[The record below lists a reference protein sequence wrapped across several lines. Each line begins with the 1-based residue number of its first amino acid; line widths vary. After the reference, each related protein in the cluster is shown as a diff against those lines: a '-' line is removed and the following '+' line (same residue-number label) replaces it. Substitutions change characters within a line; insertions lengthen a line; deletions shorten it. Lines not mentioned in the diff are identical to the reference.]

1 MVSARPNL
9 NLEVVVGCAPLVLGL
24 LASILFPSP
33 SRTMAAIKVDGI
45 CCPCSVKPLIR
56 ELRGIPGVTQVDAD
70 VVLQEVYVYWKS
82 DMPVR
87 PHDLW
92 NRAHVGRL
100 KPARLTSG
108 EQVMTC
114 DKPFFSDTPV
124 SVLP

>member
-9 NLEVVVGCAPLVLGL
+9 NLEIVVGSAPLVLGL

-33 SRTMAAIKVDGI
+33 SQTMAAIKVDGI
-45 CCPCSVKPLIR
+45 CCPCAVKPLIR
-56 ELRGIPGVTQVDAD
+56 ELRCIHGVTQVDAD
-70 VVLQEVYVYWKS
+70 VALQEVYVYWNS
-82 DMPVR
+82 DLPVR

-100 KPARLTSG
+100 KPARLASG
-108 EQVMTC
+108 QQVMTC
-114 DKPFFSDTPV
+114 DKPYFSDMSD